1 MVENIKTTVERG
13 ESARNSFFKRI
24 ATFTE
29 EGSNDDKTHPTY
41 TRIKSHDN
49 LSSPL
54 LIKKRDRSLS
64 IPEDEGQS
72 FADIMNRYDK
82 QVLDIE
88 YIMKWPVTT
97 FPWAICKEEEKSR
110 TCSKAVFRN
119 YLQRLNPVKPIK
131 DGLNISC
138 TVVDAMRIVRIIPI
152 TGLKPPTFQT
162 WLNKVLDHIMKLPGN
177 VIHIVFDVY
186 SPLPDLTRPSKT
198 RNSFAGQRRYLSDLS
213 QQLPPLKNAWVDFL
227 SNNAN
232 KHDLTNLITD
242 FILSTKFV
250 ARCPV
255 YVT

>member
-213 QQLPPLKNAWVDFL
+213 QQLPPSKNAWVDFL

-232 KHDLTNLITD
+232 KLDLTNLITD